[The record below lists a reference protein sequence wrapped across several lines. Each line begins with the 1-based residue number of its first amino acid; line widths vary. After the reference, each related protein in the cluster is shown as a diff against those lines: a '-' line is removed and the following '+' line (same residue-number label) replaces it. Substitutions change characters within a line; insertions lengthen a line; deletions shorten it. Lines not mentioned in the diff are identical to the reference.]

1 MPQSDV
7 YNPIE
12 RVERAFTTEQY
23 QEFFEENLNRLN
35 QDQKQVF
42 DNIIQATTTRNHQAK
57 CFFLDGPG
65 GTGKTFL
72 IQVWL
77 RLLNFLLA
85 FMLCHNCI

>member
-1 MPQSDV
+1 MPQPDV
-7 YNPIE
+7 YDPNK
-12 RVERAFTTEQY
+12 RVERQFTTEQY
-23 QEFFEENLNRLN
+23 QEFFEENFNRLN

-42 DNIIQATTTRNHQAK
+42 DNIIQAITNRNQQAK

-77 RLLNFLLA
+77 RLLNFLKVVIL
-85 FMLCHNCI
+85 FLNSI